1 MKSYSAAVSNVMFI
15 STVLFL
21 VLIVVHHVICGFV
34 EWLFIRLDLKA
45 DVLEALLE
53 FQKKTIITMF
63 GGYAALMVFL
73 IVLFVMIVTGKTDLP
88 WWCCIFNTLVFVLA
102 MAPTKIPAKGNIA
115 GALMYIGLL
124 IMV

>member
-1 MKSYSAAVSNVMFI
+1 MPPNDKNKSSLRTMVLKNGGSSIIAMFLA
-15 STVLFL
+15 S
-21 VLIVVHHVICGFV
+21 
-34 EWLFIRLDLKA
+34 
-45 DVLEALLE
+45 
-53 FQKKTIITMF
+53 
-63 GGYAALMVFL
+63 ALMVFL

>member
-1 MKSYSAAVSNVMFI
+1 MN
-15 STVLFL
+15 LFL

-102 MAPTKIPAKGNIA
+102 MAPTKLPAKGNIA